1 MLKKISK
8 YTLNALVII
17 EALLLG
23 INAVEGI
30 EIPYIVQITGV
41 MSAIEGVISSYLLS
55 GKAINKMTNKQSM
68 L

>member
-1 MLKKISK
+1 MKKINWKKIFK

-41 MSAIEGVISSYLLS
+41 MSAIEGIISTYLLG
-55 GKAINKMTNKQSM
+55 GKGISKIKGE
-68 L
+68 